1 MENIE
6 KQNNQFIQNNL
17 FNTSIAAKI
26 DSDADKKSRDIL
38 KNLKKIDYS
47 KSRNILFD
55 KKEVTFEAQNNK
67 DIKDKLKNDNKVI
80 NSSIK
85 ESESSLRDGL
95 NVIKND
101 SDINLSLIK
110 SNGFSFD
117 DAASKLKEGLD
128 NENYLKRGLNRFQK
142 NDFKRAIN
150 DFTRGLRNNPENIDI
165 YLVRANAKMKLEQF
179 NKAIEDFN
187 LYLLGNSKN
196 LNPFLDRGDCYLK
209 LGSRELALKDYNKA
223 SSLGS
228 EIGLIKK
235 KKS

>member
-80 NSSIK
+80 PSTIK
-85 ESESSLRDGL
+85 VSESSLRDGL
-95 NVIKND
+95 KVIKND

-117 DAASKLKEGLD
+117 DAASK
-128 NENYLKRGLNRFQK
+128 
-142 NDFKRAIN
+142 
-150 DFTRGLRNNPENIDI
+150 
-165 YLVRANAKMKLEQF
+165 
-179 NKAIEDFN
+179 
-187 LYLLGNSKN
+187 
-196 LNPFLDRGDCYLK
+196 
-209 LGSRELALKDYNKA
+209 
-223 SSLGS
+223 
-228 EIGLIKK
+228 
-235 KKS
+235 

>member
-1 MENIE
+1 
-6 KQNNQFIQNNL
+6 
-17 FNTSIAAKI
+17 
-26 DSDADKKSRDIL
+26 
-38 KNLKKIDYS
+38 
-47 KSRNILFD
+47 
-55 KKEVTFEAQNNK
+55 
-67 DIKDKLKNDNKVI
+67 IKDKLKNDNKVI
-80 NSSIK
+80 PSTIK
-85 ESESSLRDGL
+85 VSESSLRDGL
-95 NVIKND
+95 KVIKND

-209 LGSRELALKDYNKA
+209 LGSRELALKDFDKA

-228 EIGLIKK
+228 EIGQEKK
-235 KKS
+235 NNLESLLQKNKKSINNLAKKINQGTKDPKVYFSRAMAYTKEESCDY